1 VGESLKPE
9 EDKTMIN
16 TTTEETHPAG
26 ALIQISR
33 CSGKAHLFGSDFDHQ
48 HYITLKITPATTH
61 RSLARTWYM
70 GKLKPY
76 VEVAMSAAQFAEA
89 ITTLNVGMG
98 VPCTMRHLQGHEKF
112 PDIEPI
118 SQRPTF
124 EAEGGQAISD
134 SVSAIDE
141 ALVALDDAKLSARSK
156 SDIAGKL
163 NKAKARL
170 KDRLPFLVE
179 AYKEHLD
186 DVEQQAKTE
195 IAAYADHVRN
205 ELGVAVLSNPD
216 TLKMLQGANNV

>member
-1 VGESLKPE
+1 VS
-9 EDKTMIN
+9 D

-33 CSGKAHLFGSDFDHQ
+33 CSGKEHLFGSDFDHQ

-70 GKLKPY
+70 GKLTPY
-76 VEVAMSAAQFAEA
+76 VEVAMSASQFAEA
-89 ITTLNVGMG
+89 ITTLNVGVG
-98 VPCTMRHLQGHEKF
+98 VPCTMRHLHGHKKF
-112 PDIEPI
+112 PRIEPI

-124 EAEGGQAISD
+124 EAEGGQAIAE
-134 SVSAIDE
+134 SVAAIDE
-141 ALVALDDAKLSARSK
+141 AMAALDDAKLSVRSK

-205 ELGVAVLSNPD
+205 ELGG
-216 TLKMLQGANNV
+216 KMLNDPAVIALLKGSEDV